1 MKKFKV
7 GLQLF
12 SISGD
17 MQADMDKALYEVKKA
32 GYDYVEFAGYFG
44 KTADEIKALLDKH
57 ELECHSVHQNI
68 SLFLEEGQSAVDFIK
83 TFGVRYCGVPHYA
96 KDKLAGTPEWAETV
110 ERFTSIG
117 KLMRENGIQLI
128 YHNHDF
134 EFEKFEDKYLFDHI
148 FDSVKDDLIIPE
160 IDVAWVTYGGEDP
173 VEYLVKYSG
182 KVPVLHL
189 KDFSAK
195 FFKGGPVYGLIDK
208 DGNEIKADKATDNEF
223 KFEALGNGVV
233 KLPEIL
239 ETASKTGV
247 EYLIVERDISHDMS
261 PLESAKVSRDYLK
274 SFGI

>member
-1 MKKFKV
+1 M
-7 GLQLF
+7 
-12 SISGD
+12 
-17 MQADMDKALYEVKKA
+17 KA
-32 GYDYVEFAGYFG
+32 GNDYILPIAG
-44 KTADEIKALLDKH
+44 L
-57 ELECHSVHQNI
+57 
-68 SLFLEEGQSAVDFIK
+68 
-83 TFGVRYCGVPHYA
+83 
-96 KDKLAGTPEWAETV
+96 
-110 ERFTSIG
+110 SIG
-117 KLMRENGIQLI
+117 
-128 YHNHDF
+128 YHDF

-173 VEYLVKYSG
+173 VDYLVKYSG